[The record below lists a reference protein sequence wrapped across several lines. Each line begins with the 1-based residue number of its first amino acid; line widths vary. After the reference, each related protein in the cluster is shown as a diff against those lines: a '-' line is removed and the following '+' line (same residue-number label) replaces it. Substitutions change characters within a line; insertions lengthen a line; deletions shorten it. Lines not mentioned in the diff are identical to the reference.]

1 VLCLDRRNGFPS
13 MRSIVRLSRI
23 FLFVVLAASASLG
36 QLPQNW
42 FPPVL
47 ENLAQTASSKTE
59 FSFDHS
65 MLVLASKAD
74 QDDDSMRRII
84 AGVDGISV
92 HRFRFQNVGMYDPR
106 ILAAVRHEYSA
117 AGWQHISNAHERYG
131 YPGGADLWIHLDHN
145 TIRNID
151 VLFAGR
157 NQVSFVAV
165 SGSISPI
172 DLIHLGGRFG
182 ISRIQGG
189 VVMPGPGAQVPPADD
204 RGRAPEEGAYGAPP
218 VNDSEPPYS
227 DNTQAAPSDE
237 RSMPP
242 DTSVR
247 PDNSAPAQNAPG
259 GDEDYRHPRTAPNAN
274 SPN

>member
-1 VLCLDRRNGFPS
+1 
-13 MRSIVRLSRI
+13 MRSIVRVSRI
-23 FLFVVLAASASLG
+23 LPLFLLAASASFA
-36 QLPQNW
+36 QSPQNW

-74 QDDDSMRRII
+74 QDDESLRHVI

-106 ILAAVRHEYSA
+106 ILNAVRHEYSA
-117 AGWQHISNAHERYG
+117 AGWQHISNAHDRYG
-131 YPGGADLWIHLDHN
+131 YPGGADLWIRLDHN

-157 NQVSFVAV
+157 DQVNFVAV

-172 DLIHLGGRFG
+172 DLLHLAGHFG
-182 ISRIQGG
+182 IPRIQAG
-189 VVMPGPGAQVPPADD
+189 VVVPVPGAQVPPASDD
-204 RGRAPEEGAYGAPP
+204 EGRAPQDGSHGAVPP
-218 VNDSEPPYS
+218 DTSEPPYS
-227 DNTQAAPSDE
+227 DSTRAPASGGSQGD
-237 RSMPP
+237 SMPP
-242 DTSVR
+242 DTSAQ
-247 PDNSAPAQNAPG
+247 PNSSAPAQNAPET
-259 GDEDYRHPRTAPNAN
+259 DDDYRHPHTTPNAN